1 MARWKAL
8 RLLAKMAR
16 VRVPKGLKPPSPPR
30 PRSFREIYTRIFFEL
45 RETVQKEPRRRRHRE
60 TRSFNLYPV
69 ETQELFDS
77 SMFEMPRE
85 EER

>member
-16 VRVPKGLKPPSPPR
+16 VRVPKGLKPPSPLALVLFAKFTQGFSS
-30 PRSFREIYTRIFFEL
+30 SFVKRYKKSREEGDT
-45 RETVQKEPRRRRHRE
+45 E